1 MVNTAKQI
9 RELAKKYSNICV
21 KNHALYRMLERC
33 IPVDEIQKVLLK
45 GKLHKISKYKIKGI
59 KNNKTEKVYIFNL
72 GDTRVVA
79 GLEKEKIKI
88 ITVMKIVH

>member
-45 GKLHKISKYKIKGI
+45 GKLHKISKYKISRLFCMKFI
-59 KNNKTEKVYIFNL
+59 KKLL
-72 GDTRVVA
+72 G
-79 GLEKEKIKI
+79 K
-88 ITVMKIVH
+88 